1 MSRITGRSLLL
12 SLFTPILIFG
22 VVGGAETVTV
32 AGGIATVT
40 LTDTVVETFEVAIT
54 NSAALTTPANDSIVV
69 TAGPPTKMGIS
80 VQPSNA
86 DATIAI
92 SPAIKV
98 QVQDANGN
106 LVSSATDLIS
116 LALVNSLGGATLSG
130 TFTDVAPDNG
140 EVTFSDISIG
150 KAQNEYVLIASA
162 TGLSSA
168 ASAPFNITVRPDHA
182 GGLDRE

>member
-32 AGGIATVT
+32 AGGSATVT

-54 NSAALTTPANDSIVV
+54 NSGVLTTPANDSIVV
-69 TAGPPTKMGIS
+69 TAGPPTKIGIS

-98 QVQDANGN
+98 QVQDADGN
-106 LVSSATDLIS
+106 LVSSAADLIS
-116 LALVNSLGGATLSG
+116 LALVNNLVGATLSG

-140 EVTFSDISIG
+140 EATFSDISID